1 MEARYDERLRE
12 CKTQDEMAE
21 YLLSCMPIIRE
32 YTTTENIE
40 APTEIKKVANLTI
53 SSRKGVA
60 RNDIYKKY
68 LEEVEKEQTDGHIE
82 KDHFTKPCMGC
93 GNFYTKF
100 LDESLSEEICRT
112 CGRSDYIL
120 GDEVGFKEEQELEKN
135 IVYSY
140 KRENHF
146 NEWISQFQ
154 AKESTNVPD
163 EVLARLRTEFKK
175 QKIKDL
181 TEITHEKVKGLL
193 KKLNYAKYYE
203 HVPYIATILSGI
215 TPPTMPQELE
225 DKLRLMFH
233 AIQAPFEKHK
243 PSNRKNFLS
252 YSFCLYKMVELLGH
266 DEYLPCFPLLK
277 SKEKLYVQDR
287 IWEKICEEL
296 RWEFIRTT

>member
-1 MEARYDERLRE
+1 
-12 CKTQDEMAE
+12 MAE
-21 YLLSCMPIIRE
+21 YLLSCIPVLKE
-32 YTTTENIE
+32 YTTTETAE
-40 APTEIKKVANLTI
+40 GPAETKRVANMTI
-53 SSRKGVA
+53 KSRKGVA

-68 LEEVEKEQTDGHIE
+68 LQEVENETDVTI
-82 KDHFTKPCMGC
+82 KNDHYMKPCKGC
-93 GNFYTKF
+93 GNFHTKF
-100 LDESLSEEICRT
+100 LDESLSEEICQV
-112 CGRSDYIL
+112 CGMADFVL
-120 GDEVGFKEEQELEKN
+120 GDEVGFKEEQEHEKN

-154 AKESTNVPD
+154 AKESTNVPE

-181 TEITHEKVKGLL
+181 AEITHEKVKGLL

-233 AIQAPFEKHK
+233 MIQAPFEKHK
-243 PSNRKNFLS
+243 PENRKNFLS
-252 YSFCLYKMVELLGH
+252 YSFVLYKLCELLGH

-277 SKEKLYVQDR
+277 SKEKLYIQDQ
-287 IWEKICEEL
+287 IWFKICDEL
-296 RWEFIRTT
+296 RWESIKTV

>member
-1 MEARYDERLRE
+1 
-12 CKTQDEMAE
+12 
-21 YLLSCMPIIRE
+21 MPIIKE
-32 YTTTENIE
+32 YTTTETAE
-40 APTEIKKVANLTI
+40 APSETRRVANMTI
-53 SSRKGVA
+53 TSRKGVA

-68 LEEVEKEQTDGHIE
+68 LQEVENDHTDCQVDKEYYM
-82 KDHFTKPCMGC
+82 KPCKGC
-93 GNFYTKF
+93 GNFNTKF
-100 LDESLSEEICRT
+100 LDDALSEEICQV
-112 CGRSDYIL
+112 CGASEFIL
-120 GDEVGFKEEQELEKN
+120 GDEVGFKEEQEHEKN

-181 TEITHEKVKGLL
+181 SEITHEKVKGLL

-243 PSNRKNFLS
+243 PENRKNFLS
-252 YSFCLYKMVELLGH
+252 YSFVLFKLSELLGH

-277 SKEKLYVQDR
+277 SREKLYVQDR
-287 IWEKICEEL
+287 IWEKICNEL
-296 RWEFIRTT
+296 RWEFIATC

>member
-1 MEARYDERLRE
+1 MEARYEERLRG
-12 CKTQDEMAE
+12 CQSQDEMAE
-21 YLLSCMPIIRE
+21 YLLSCMPIIKE
-32 YTTTENIE
+32 YTTTETAE
-40 APTEIKKVANLTI
+40 APSETKRVANMTI
-53 SSRKGVA
+53 TSRKGVA

-68 LEEVEKEQTDGHIE
+68 LCEVENESDTTTKHDY
-82 KDHFTKPCMGC
+82 FMKPCKGC
-93 GNFYTKF
+93 GNFHTKF
-100 LDESLSEEICRT
+100 LDDALSEEICQV
-112 CGRSDYIL
+112 CGVSDFIL
-120 GDEVGFKEEQELEKN
+120 GDEVGFKEEQEHEKN
-135 IVYSY
+135 IIYSY

-181 TEITHEKVKGLL
+181 SEITHEKVKGLL

-243 PSNRKNFLS
+243 PENRKNFLS
-252 YSFCLYKMVELLGH
+252 YSFVLYKLCELLGH

-277 SKEKLYVQDR
+277 SKEKLYIQDQ
-287 IWEKICEEL
+287 IWFKICDEL
-296 RWEFIRTT
+296 RWQAIKTV